1 MARDQQPMT
10 DEELENS
17 KDEIHDLLAEVREDL
32 AEDLGGE
39 LEDYRADRT
48 AADGSGDQ

>member
-1 MARDQQPMT
+1 MT
-10 DEELENS
+10 DKELENS

-39 LEDYRADRT
+39 LKDYRADRT

>member
-1 MARDQQPMT
+1 MT

-17 KDEIHDLLAEVREDL
+17 KDEIHDLF

-39 LEDYRADRT
+39 PEDYRADRT